1 MKLPNEYI
9 SRMKELLGNEAEE
22 YFSVLDAEPA
32 RALRLNRI
40 KLSGNLPNT
49 EEVRFTPSGINSEI
63 FLFDGPAGGRN
74 PLHHAGAYYI
84 QELSAMLPVLS
95 APVKRGWKI
104 LDLCAAPG
112 GKTGQLAE
120 AVGDRGFVAANEY
133 SPKRAKALLGNVERM
148 GYKNCAVYSSSPD
161 KLCPA
166 FGGIFDLVLVDAPCS
181 GEGMFRREPEAVA
194 SWSAENSAGCALR
207 QLEILRYAA
216 DCVKPGGYLLY
227 STCTFSAIEDE
238 ELLIRFLRENP
249 HFSLTPLNPPQNLE
263 LSHGI
268 QTDEYRTELCLRAYP
283 HKIKGEGQFF
293 GLMQRDSSQVSYHTE
308 SYSRKQNRVKKES
321 NLKSRALTDKEI
333 RSAQTFLTDFFGGIT
348 EFPLRAVGGDIFIP
362 ASDTVIPESGLLADG
377 VRLGRVAADG
387 RFIPHHHFFSAYGGS
402 AALRLELA
410 PDSPLITRYLHG
422 ESFPASDA
430 GFDENASGWG
440 AVTVCGCA
448 VGGFRLAGGYVKNHY
463 PKGLRN

>member
-9 SRMKELLGNEAEE
+9 SRMKELLANEAED
-22 YFSVLDAEPA
+22 YFAALDSEPA
-32 RALRLNRI
+32 RALRLNRT
-40 KLSGNLPNT
+40 KLSGDLPNT
-49 EEVRFTPSGINSEI
+49 GEVRFTPSGINSEI
-63 FLFDGPAGGRN
+63 LMFDGIAGGRN

-95 APVKRGWKI
+95 APVKRGWRI

-120 AVGDRGFVAANEY
+120 AVGDTGFVAANEY

-166 FGGIFDLVLVDAPCS
+166 FAGVFDLVLVDAPCS

-194 SWSAENSAGCALR
+194 GWSPENSAGCAER

-238 ELLIRFLRENP
+238 ELLVRFLRENP
-249 HFSLTPLNPPQNLE
+249 HFAPAPLNPPQNLE
-263 LSHGI
+263 LSSGI
-268 QTDEYRTELCLRAYP
+268 QTDGYRTELCLRAYP
-283 HKIKGEGQFF
+283 HKINGEGQFF
-293 GLMQRDSSQVSYHTE
+293 GLMQRDGSQVLSLTD
-308 SYSRKQNRVKKES
+308 SYSRKQSREKKKS
-321 NLKSRALTDKEI
+321 GLKSRTLTDKEI
-333 RSAQTFLTDFFGGIT
+333 RSAQTFLTVFFGVHT

-362 ASDTVIPESGLLADG
+362 ASDTAIPESGLLADG
-377 VRLGRVAADG
+377 VRLGHTADDG
-387 RFIPHHHFFSAYGGS
+387 RFIPHHHFFSAYGVS

-410 PDSPLITRYLHG
+410 PDSPLIMRYLHG
-422 ESFPASDA
+422 ESFPATDV
-430 GFDENASGWG
+430 GFDENVSGWG